1 MLKKEGKINDAVTE
15 TMLSWRHTSFRVYV
29 GGKILPKDENG
40 LGNSAKYIVR
50 GRSLLKIL

>member
-1 MLKKEGKINDAVTE
+1 MLKKEGKINDAVIE

-40 LGNSAKYIVR
+40 LGNSAMYIVR